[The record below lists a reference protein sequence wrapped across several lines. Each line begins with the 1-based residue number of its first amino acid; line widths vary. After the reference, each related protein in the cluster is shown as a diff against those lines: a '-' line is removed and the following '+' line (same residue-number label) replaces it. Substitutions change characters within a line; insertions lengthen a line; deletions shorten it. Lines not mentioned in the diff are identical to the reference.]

1 MSKFIEKGG
10 KKMKKL
16 IAVYLIS
23 FVLTPIGYSQ
33 EVKRKQL
40 KPIQTEFKKQILPE
54 NMPPDIRENLK
65 EYLEIRKRMR
75 EIEKQTI
82 ENDPELKN
90 LWDEIVSLKREMRK
104 KLDEKLKDNEEYQNL
119 RKRLFEMW
127 KEFKEKERR

>member
-1 MSKFIEKGG
+1 
-10 KKMKKL
+10 MKKL
-16 IAVYLIS
+16 IIIYIIS
-23 FVLTPIGYSQ
+23 SLLSTGLYSD

-119 RKRLFEMW
+119 SKRLFEMW
-127 KEFKEKERR
+127 KEFKEKRKEVRK

>member
-1 MSKFIEKGG
+1 
-10 KKMKKL
+10 MKKL
-16 IAVYLIS
+16 IIIYIIS
-23 FVLTPIGYSQ
+23 SLLSTGLYSD

-40 KPIQTEFKKQILPE
+40 KPTQTEFKKQILPE

-65 EYLEIRKRMR
+65 EYLEIRKKMR

-90 LWDEIVSLKREMRK
+90 LWDEIISLKREMRK

-127 KEFKEKERR
+127 KEFKEKRKEVKK